1 MIIIFHL
8 IAKLPV
14 DPGIENISKS
24 KGSLYT
30 KN

>member
-24 KGSLYT
+24 NSSLYT